1 MVNVNTSV
9 MDFSDYVSKMLQEYG
24 YEVVETMTETI
35 QEVAKEGA
43 KKIRTQSETPVGKG
57 GKRKHGKYAKGWTVK
72 NDPNGRFTAG
82 ATIHGKDGTYQLA
95 HLLEFG
101 HAHRQGGRSKA
112 ITHISIAEQWTT
124 EEAYERTVHRLEG
137 GI

>member
-1 MVNVNTSV
+1 MAVINSSTF
-9 MDFSDYVSKMLQEYG
+9 DFSDYVSEMLQEYG
-24 YEVVETMTETI
+24 YEVVEVMTETI
-35 QEVAKEGA
+35 NEVAKESV
-43 KKIRTQSETPVGKG
+43 KKLKATSPVGHG

-72 NDPNGRFTAG
+72 YETGRLKTS
-82 ATIHGKDGTYQLA
+82 ATVHGRDGTYQLA

-101 HAHRQGGRSKA
+101 HAHRQGGRAKA

-124 EEAYERTVHRLEG
+124 EEAYERTVRRLEG